1 MSITMSTN
9 KDETT
14 KSRTFTLRIN
24 PDVLKRI
31 EQVAQAEDRTT
42 AGQIMHYI
50 RQGLERKA

>member
-1 MSITMSTN
+1 MNTN